1 MKKVMMLDGHSLIH
15 RAFYGMPDFT
25 NAEGIHTGAVYGF
38 LSILFMLL
46 EQQKPDALIVAFDV
60 HAPTFRHDM
69 YTEYKGNRKPMPP
82 ELREQIPLMK
92 EVLGAMDVTIVEKE
106 GIEADDVL
114 GSLAV
119 QMAAEGNEVVIVS
132 GDRDLLQLADEHVTI
147 CIPKTKKGTT
157 VYEIYHP
164 QEVKDLYKVTPK
176 EFIDVKALMGDA
188 SDNIPGIPG
197 VGEKTAS
204 NLIEQ
209 FGSIEEAYAHIDEV
223 KPPRAQKALRE
234 HYDLAKLSKVLA
246 TIKTDADLGEPEK
259 LVDEALLPADPDAS
273 SGDPAAV
280 LYTDETEKMFR
291 RLNFRKYLQ
300 RFEGLKKAGL
310 NAGEEPAE
318 DAGKRLNVVSTDDIS
333 EAEKLL
339 AGADLPVGMALVRKS
354 ADNPLMEMLGRSV
367 TAVACVCGQTAV
379 LAELDSSG
387 KAAEEIA
394 GMVTRFTENG
404 RTVSVIHL
412 KEFMK
417 EVELSDSPLLY
428 DPAIAAYLLNPL
440 QSSYD
445 TEDLAALRPDDVL
458 AAQSE
463 EEKDKAVFEAE
474 TASLLV
480 PVLEE
485 RLKETGMNGL
495 MHDIEMPLVFTL
507 DRMEKTGVVVERDEL
522 KVYADKLRAS
532 IEELQTGIY
541 EAAGETFNINSPKQ
555 LGDILFD
562 KMGMPHGKKTKT
574 GYSTSAKVLDT
585 LAEDYPFVRDI
596 LEYRQLTKLLST
608 YAEGLAR
615 FIEPDGRI
623 HGTFNQTVTATG
635 RISSTEPNLQN
646 IPIRFELGR
655 MIRKAFVPKKGC
667 IFIDADYS
675 QVELR
680 ILAHLSGD
688 QKLIE
693 AYRQAQDIHR
703 TTASQVFNVPFD
715 EVTEAQR
722 RDAKAVNF
730 GIVYGISSF
739 GLSQGLSISRQ
750 QAKEYIDHYFETFP
764 GIKKFLDDTVEFAKK
779 SGYVTTMFGRR
790 RPIPELTSGNYMQRQ
805 FGERV
810 AMNSPIQGTAA
821 DIMKIAM
828 IRVEKALNEAGLEAK
843 VVLQVHDELLVEAP
857 ERESEEVCRIVKQE
871 MENAASL
878 SVMLGV
884 DVGTGSDWYEAH

>member
-246 TIKTDADLGEPEK
+246 TIKTDADLGEAEK
-259 LVDEALLPADPDAS
+259 LVDEALLPADQDAS

-532 IEELQTGIY
+532 IEELQAGIY